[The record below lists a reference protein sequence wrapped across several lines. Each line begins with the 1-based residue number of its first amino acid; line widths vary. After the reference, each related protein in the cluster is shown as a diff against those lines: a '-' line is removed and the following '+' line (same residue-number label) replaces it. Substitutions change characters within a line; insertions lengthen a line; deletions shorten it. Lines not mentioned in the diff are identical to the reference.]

1 MEQVRIPKSA
11 RKRIV
16 DTVKQYFSVAT
27 IHGLA
32 YLCGN
37 QISRAERLLWALIV
51 LLALYF
57 ATYQVSNLYSD
68 WQENPVVTTLDT
80 VAYPIDE
87 IDFPAVTICPQG
99 SRQEIMDLVLF
110 RQLTEYIRNS
120 TDRVNSFTE
129 EEIVDWAVAFL
140 NNVYPGASANPTLL
154 TRLMTSDNPKVYI
167 ENEAVLKMDE
177 ECDGSSN
184 ADFTQV
190 LNKQLKNDT
199 CPKEFEMAHGSNFC
213 LHVVNTPMTYSDA
226 SQHCNDLRGSSLL
239 YLENVEDIDSS
250 NKFLNILG
258 NSLLL
263 VIVRKNHQIL
273 NKHYEQNMCARI

>member
-32 YLCGN
+32 YLWGN

-120 TDRVNSFTE
+120 TDRVNTFTE

-154 TRLMTSDNPKVYI
+154 TRLMTSDDPQVSI
-167 ENEAVLKMDE
+167 ENEAVLKMDQ

-184 ADFTQV
+184 ADITQL

-213 LHVVNTPMTYSDA
+213 FHVVNTPMTYSDA
-226 SQHCNDLRGSSLL
+226 SQHCNDLSGSSLF
-239 YLENVEDIDSS
+239 YLETFEDIGSS
-250 NKFLNILG
+250 NEFLNILG
-258 NSLLL
+258 NYLLL
-263 VIVRKNHQIL
+263 VIIRKSFPPSL
-273 NKHYEQNMCARI
+273 